1 MLGKVECRQGSGRYD
16 GGVAVGRLLARH
28 GGHAAVV
35 RLLML
40 CLQGVGRGQ
49 GRSGQEEALAVVDRL
64 RLLRRG
70 FDFGFLTGRTMAA
83 ISDGLAMAIADTVA
97 THYATAVVD
106 GVVLVVNAGG
116 LAVAGAESALDALVG
131 IDLNFQPAKA
141 RKESEEGSD
150 GADGVAI
157 GAAVLPG
164 ERNDNRQADERQDEC
179 GHAFE
184 QYFMA
189 VEGVAIEVG
198 GHGGQEVVAA
208 NVEGLEQMGDH
219 ASVTAVGSQ
228 QCYQSGC
235 AGDVGDDH
243 EGQQA
248 IAQRGFGFGK
258 EVAVAFLAVVQPGY
272 AILKDA

>member
-1 MLGKVECRQGSGRYD
+1 MADVNNVDEVIEEVNKPLKESIKEKAEKIKDKTNDSFFVKATTSTARAFKTGLDIGTLRGLNHNGKYKLGLGAMGTMAGIGATIGASASAITPD
-16 GGVAVGRLLARH
+16 
-28 GGHAAVV
+28 
-35 RLLML
+35 
-40 CLQGVGRGQ
+40 
-49 GRSGQEEALAVVDRL
+49 SPVDP
-64 RLLRRG
+64 
-70 FDFGFLTGRTMAA
+70 LTGA
-83 ISDGLAMAIADTVA
+83 IV
-97 THYATAVVD
+97 
-106 GVVLVVNAGG
+106 GG
-116 LAVAGAESALDALVG
+116 
-131 IDLNFQPAKA
+131 
-141 RKESEEGSD
+141 
-150 GADGVAI
+150 AI
-157 GAAVLPG
+157 GAAVFPG

-189 VEGVAIEVG
+189 VEGVTVEVG
-198 GHGGQEVVAA
+198 SQGGQEVVAA

-219 ASVTAVGSQ
+219 ASVTTVGSQ

-235 AGDVGDDH
+235 AGDVGDNH